1 MRIVIGIVLVAAGII
16 LVLLSRKI
24 YENMSAFPWA
34 EDKFGP
40 GGTLTLIRLVGLAGI
55 LLGFFIW
62 VGLFELIFGGIF
74 RTLFGGIDEPIEL

>member
-1 MRIVIGIVLVAAGII
+1 MQIILGLVLVAAGIL

-34 EDKFGP
+34 EDKIGP
-40 GGTLTLIRLVGLAGI
+40 GGTLTLIRLVGAGAI

-62 VGLFELIFGGIF
+62 VGLFDLIFGGII
-74 RTLFGGIDEPIEL
+74 RTLFGGITEPIEL